1 MTVITRLN
9 TDRPD
14 SPHSKQTLH
23 LSFFMGGVGLQTAY
37 FLHECMLD
45 VL

>member
-23 LSFFMGGVGLQTAY
+23 LGFFKGGVGLQTA
-37 FLHECMLD
+37 ENKIIEINEN
-45 VL
+45 